1 MDISFITESFTE
13 LELNRGK
20 ESLELLMV
28 LKTPTLLFHGI
39 EFSISEKRAT
49 MDMEIAMIGL
59 MDINQDI
66 SLIMMLDQYLL
77 MSIQKL
83 ILSLLMLTK
92 LI

>member
-1 MDISFITESFTE
+1 MDQFNWKISDISFITESFTE
-13 LELNRGK
+13 LELNHGK

-77 MSIQKL
+77 M
-83 ILSLLMLTK
+83 
-92 LI
+92 

>member
-1 MDISFITESFTE
+1 
-13 LELNRGK
+13 
-20 ESLELLMV
+20 MV

-77 MSIQKL
+77 M
-83 ILSLLMLTK
+83 
-92 LI
+92 

>member
-1 MDISFITESFTE
+1 MDQFNWKISDISFITESFTE
-13 LELNRGK
+13 SELNHGK

-66 SLIMMLDQYLL
+66 SLIMILDQYLL
-77 MSIQKL
+77 M
-83 ILSLLMLTK
+83 
-92 LI
+92 